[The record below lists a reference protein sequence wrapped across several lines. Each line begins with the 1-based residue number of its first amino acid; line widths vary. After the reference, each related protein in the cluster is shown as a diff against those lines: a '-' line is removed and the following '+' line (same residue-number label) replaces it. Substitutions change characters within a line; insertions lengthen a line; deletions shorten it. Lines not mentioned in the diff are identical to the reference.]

1 MARSKLKLLFD
12 ERRGIYS
19 LELRSGNLASFG
31 FLSEWKTCQTD
42 AILGAVDSK
51 KRYQIRQLNGIVQF
65 GYGIVG
71 RFHSGNEWTSVVMS
85 PVLVFLPTYPQI
97 KNIED
102 ISNKEYVCSFK
113 TYKSEC
119 KDFRFIVPF
128 SLFLDYHWCFVFQSI
143 LNNSYTYLW
152 VYVGKKGCLVW
163 DSLKSHTQ
171 LSKEDSQAGMYVSHH
186 IVSVKNELLV
196 ILSIV
201 SSLDLFLLCDVYA
214 AEKRVYWEPTR
225 AMEACR
231 KLSKAAPFAVYEY
244 GEDELKR
251 MFRGLVPIIASE
263 VIPKQPSERAMVI
276 LNNSL
281 VL

>member
-12 ERRGIYS
+12 ERCGIYS
-19 LELRSGNLASFG
+19 LELCSGNLASLG

-51 KRYQIRQLNGIVQF
+51 KRYQIRQLNGIMQF
-65 GYGIVG
+65 GCVIVG
-71 RFHSGNEWTSVVMS
+71 KFHSGNEWISVVMS
-85 PVLVFLPTYPQI
+85 PVLLFLPKYPQT

-102 ISNKEYVCSFK
+102 IPNKEYVCSFK

-119 KDFRFIVPF
+119 RDFRLIVPF
-128 SLFLDYHWCFVFQSI
+128 GLFLDYHWCFVFQSV
-143 LNNSYTYLW
+143 LDNSYTYLW

-163 DSLKSHTQ
+163 DSVRSNTQ
-171 LSKEDSQAGMYVSHH
+171 LSKGSSQTGVYVSHH

-214 AEKRVYWEPTR
+214 AEKRAYGEPVR

-231 KLSKAAPFAVYEY
+231 RLSKAAPFAVYEY
-244 GEDELKR
+244 GEDELER
-251 MFRGLVPIIASE
+251 MFRGLVPIVASE
-263 VIPKQPSERAMVI
+263 VIPKQPSERAMVV
-276 LNNSL
+276 LNNAL

>member
-19 LELRSGNLASFG
+19 LELRSGNLASLG

-51 KRYQIRQLNGIVQF
+51 KRYQIRQLNGIMQF

-71 RFHSGNEWTSVVMS
+71 RFHNGNEWTSVVMS

-97 KNIED
+97 RNIED
-102 ISNKEYVCSFK
+102 IPNKEYVCSFR

-119 KDFRFIVPF
+119 RDFRLIVPF
-128 SLFLDYHWCFVFQSI
+128 SLFLDYHWCFVFQNISD
-143 LNNSYTYLW
+143 NSYMYLW
-152 VYVGKKGCLVW
+152 VYVGKKGSLVW
-163 DSLKSHTQ
+163 DYKRSNTQ
-171 LSKEDSQAGMYVSHH
+171 SSKEHSQTGVYVSHH

-201 SSLDLFLLCDVYA
+201 SALDLFLLCDVYA
-214 AEKRVYWEPTR
+214 AEKRAYWEPMR
-225 AMEACR
+225 AMEACW

-244 GEDELKR
+244 GEDELER
-251 MFRGLVPIIASE
+251 MFRGLVPIVASE
-263 VIPKQPSERAMVI
+263 VIPKQPSERAMVVLKDSLI
-276 LNNSL
+276 L
-281 VL
+281 